1 MNTHIFFSTTK
12 KNSKL
17 LRKPVANAAPS
28 GKHGTRKPITAHT
41 KPPTLATWDIAG
53 DIPCITGLFHVV
65 TRLLSATQVYETVKK
80 TEICFWDQPWQSG
93 SSMECSVW
101 KFKTESSISEV
112 ADFQTN
118 PFRYFVRGNVKW
130 RKLGI
135 WEISHD
141 WTEPPTTMGT
151 QPTPVEFDR
160 LLRLIHHHQ
169 PRLFE
174 WTNAVK

>member
-80 TEICFWDQPWQSG
+80 
-93 SSMECSVW
+93 
-101 KFKTESSISEV
+101 
-112 ADFQTN
+112 N
-118 PFRYFVRGNVKW
+118 
-130 RKLGI
+130 
-135 WEISHD
+135 
-141 WTEPPTTMGT
+141 
-151 QPTPVEFDR
+151 
-160 LLRLIHHHQ
+160 
-169 PRLFE
+169 
-174 WTNAVK
+174 